1 MINPAELHDNPAGQ
15 PLAPTDLSHAGFR
28 FVGPAP
34 ILRPIEHMHTLTIRE
49 LLMKTGDWIRKAV
62 HREGVVVLDRRQPV
76 ARIIPYSERFMG
88 LDFSGRTLVKGY
100 DGIKR
105 GAADSA
111 AFISEDRD
119 RG

>member
-1 MINPAELHDNPAGQ
+1 
-15 PLAPTDLSHAGFR
+15 
-28 FVGPAP
+28 
-34 ILRPIEHMHTLTIRE
+34 MHTITIRE
-49 LLMKTGDWIRKAV
+49 LHMKTGDSIRNAV
-62 HREGVVVLDRRQPV
+62 HREGIVVLDRRQPV